1 MTKNTRLPRA
11 SWDLGQICRR
21 SQADVRETAFGL
33 PALDQDRFT
42 ASAPRVRARMSRA
55 LGHSV
60 LPLPRENRRLSMEIF
75 CRDYFS
81 SSSIQTVY
89 MGLSTGVYFSG
100 TTSFVGKTEDLF
112 LLVVAQDPIPR
123 TYHLSDPLKNH
134 CVASNN
140 RMYSHFSL
148 IPQRS
153 RTY

>member
-1 MTKNTRLPRA
+1 MFPGPPWDYRRWTKMGLPSRLPESVPGGSGPWTTPFCLFLAKTGGSR
-11 SWDLGQICRR
+11 WDFFFVAI
-21 SQADVRETAFGL
+21 
-33 PALDQDRFT
+33 
-42 ASAPRVRARMSRA
+42 M
-55 LGHSV
+55 
-60 LPLPRENRRLSMEIF
+60 
-75 CRDYFS
+75 FS
-81 SSSIQTVY
+81 SSRLQTVY